1 MLNCLQL
8 LHRGYVCALRSS
20 LSFLCVFP
28 PSSTNRLPVSRRR
41 ALQGHRY
48 RGGQEGQSPPP
59 IFAGIEAKTSSLKNI
74 GLLLPPRFSDLPT
87 ALALVLRS
95 SSLSQIATEEWRGEY
110 ISPRVQWHDEEWGI
124 LLPTNRIF
132 SVVKLLKD
140 EGKSAMQSYF
150 KMLMIQLKSRKQNI
164 WLPTFLIG
172 DNSCIIKIGMIL
184 WYIHTKFS
192 DYNHFFTMIHCNVF
206 RGNFLPNL

>member
-192 DYNHFFTMIHCNVF
+192 DYNHFFTMILKKSKLV
-206 RGNFLPNL
+206 

>member
-140 EGKSAMQSYF
+140 EWKSAMQSYF
-150 KMLMIQLKSRKQNI
+150 
-164 WLPTFLIG
+164 
-172 DNSCIIKIGMIL
+172 
-184 WYIHTKFS
+184 
-192 DYNHFFTMIHCNVF
+192 
-206 RGNFLPNL
+206 

>member
-1 MLNCLQL
+1 MLNSLQL

-140 EGKSAMQSYF
+140 EGKSAMQPYF
-150 KMLMIQLKSRKQNI
+150 KMLIIQLKSRKQNI

-172 DNSCIIKIGMIL
+172 DHSCIIKIVMML
-184 WYIHTKFS
+184 WYIHTYTLWWLQPLF
-192 DYNHFFTMIHCNVF
+192 YNDT
-206 RGNFLPNL
+206 